1 MAISRF
7 MAATGVAALMLS
19 ACSQGGE
26 TEATGTADPTPAAVA
41 PAGGAAAGGALAAGD
56 LPRPRA
62 GLWRVTTRVE
72 TPQGEMALPPNEIC
86 HTEESLKAPE
96 LPEGAGQGDCSQ
108 EAFRRDGNGF
118 RGNVTCKMDGTTA
131 QYSFRMTGDFT
142 RTYET
147 EIISRMSPAPA
158 PGLEQSRIRM
168 SAEYLGPCPAE

>member
-26 TEATGTADPTPAAVA
+26 TEATGTADTVPATRA
-41 PAGGAAAGGALAAGD
+41 PAGGLLAAGD

-62 GLWRVTTRVE
+62 GLWQVATRVD
-72 TPQGEMALPPNEIC
+72 TPQGEMALPPTEIC

-147 EIISRMSPAPA
+147 EIVGRMSPAPA
-158 PGLEQSRIRM
+158 PGMEQSRIRM